1 MTRDAPPPSFTA
13 PALAPVSLEFGRPGS
28 SGAAGRNGGGAT
40 MTRFEHV
47 QLRIGELTY
56 RGSVYTPVGEALTH
70 PTVILHHGFGS
81 TRLEAFGLFVQLS
94 RALAARGIKAVAFDR
109 AGHGESD
116 GEFFDTTLSGD
127 ILTSRAMVR
136 AVRDWP
142 DVDDG
147 NLHLLGMSIGAV
159 VASVVAAETDVPIA
173 SLTLL
178 SPAAVFVDEIRSG
191 TLQGRP
197 IGDVSAQGY
206 FDFNS
211 ARLGPGFFDD
221 AREFDVYGRAAGF
234 EGPVR
239 VLHGARDLIVPERY
253 ALRYHSVYGPRADV
267 TIVPEGDHMWST
279 VPVREELI
287 ARTVDFVAGAR
298 SKPREDALRRH
309 RTGG

>member
-1 MTRDAPPPSFTA
+1 MVTSIAPCTPRTADAA
-13 PALAPVSLEFGRPGS
+13 PQVR
-28 SGAAGRNGGGAT
+28 RT
-40 MTRFEHV
+40 DR
-47 QLRIGELTY
+47 
-56 RGSVYTPVGEALTH
+56 
-70 PTVILHHGFGS
+70 
-81 TRLEAFGLFVQLS
+81 QLS

-116 GEFFDTTLSGD
+116 GEFFNTTLSGD
-127 ILTSRAMVR
+127 ILTSRAIVR
-136 AVRDWP
+136 AVADWP

-147 NLHLLGMSIGAV
+147 NLHLFGMSLGAII
-159 VASVVAAETDVPIA
+159 ASVVAAETDLPVT

-197 IGDVSAQGY
+197 ISNLVTQGY

-221 AREFDVYGRAAGF
+221 AREFDVYGRAAEF

-239 VLHGARDLIVPERY
+239 VLHGGQDLIVPERY
-253 ALRYHSVYGPRADV
+253 ALRYQSVYGPRAEV

-279 VPVREELI
+279 VAVREELI
-287 ARTVDFVAGAR
+287 ARTVDFVTGVP
-298 SKPREDALRRH
+298 SEPREDVLLRH